1 MDPQAPWTLSSRRL
15 GLSCALGSRLGAGAL
30 VGNGGEQEREEG
42 CQRMEATAEPMWRA
56 FQARQGTSEGQRA
69 LGRSTT
75 EPALEKTEPVGK

>member
-1 MDPQAPWTLSSRRL
+1 M
-15 GLSCALGSRLGAGAL
+15 
-30 VGNGGEQEREEG
+30 GNGGEQEREEG